1 VLERLWIPV
10 FHGNDGKNRLFHIL
24 GLRQRCFSNL
34 HGIGGEMKIIIDKN
48 KCKGHNNC
56 ISIAPNVFEVDEK
69 FKAFVLDPKG
79 DSDEDILKAA
89 KACPEL
95 AIILED
101 ETSGKQIFPGPD
113 DKPRNQLGGSKW
125 GG

>member
-1 VLERLWIPV
+1 MTLPHR
-10 FHGNDGKNRLFHIL
+10 R
-24 GLRQRCFSNL
+24 R
-34 HGIGGEMKIIIDKN
+34 EMKIVIDKD

-56 ISIAPNVFEVDEK
+56 MSIAPNVFEVDEK

-95 AIILED
+95 AIILSD
-101 ETSGKQIFPGPD
+101 ENSGKQIFPGPD
-113 DKPRNQLGGSKW
+113 DKTRSQLGGSKW
-125 GG
+125 GD

>member
-1 VLERLWIPV
+1 VEV
-10 FHGNDGKNRLFHIL
+10 
-24 GLRQRCFSNL
+24 Q
-34 HGIGGEMKIIIDKN
+34 MKIIIDKD

-56 ISIAPNVFEVDEK
+56 VSIAPNVFEVDEK

-79 DSDEDILKAA
+79 DSDEAILQAA

-101 ETSGKQIFPGPD
+101 ENSGARIFPD

-125 GG
+125 GH